1 MRLAQAVERF
11 VEQLRANGCSI
22 HTVRSYGMDLDRLL
36 AFHGRNGTPIRA
48 ITPDSLARF
57 LNSPDARIAPNGSER
72 GSGTMNRQRTV
83 LRSFGRWLY
92 EAGHLR
98 VNPACTLRVRHCP
111 PPPPRLISQDEY
123 QRLLA
128 AMADQDD
135 PLAKR
140 DHLIVEVLAGA
151 GIRVSEL
158 AGLNVS
164 DLDLDA
170 GRMTIHAKGGLDDLR
185 YVNHALCARLAQA
198 VAHNAPG
205 APVFANSAGRR
216 LTTRQI
222 SRRLEM
228 WLRKAGIESRITPHT
243 FRHTLASRLL
253 ARTGN
258 LRLVQRALGHRSI
271 TSTIR
276 YAQLPDSALVA
287 ALEAI

>member
-1 MRLAQAVERF
+1 MKLAQAVERF

-22 HTVRSYGMDLDRLL
+22 HTVRSYGMDLDRLM
-36 AFHGRNGTPIRA
+36 AFHGRNGAPIGTL
-48 ITPDSLARF
+48 TPDSLARF
-57 LNSPDARIAPNGSER
+57 LNSPHARLAPGGFER
-72 GSGTMNRQRTV
+72 GAGTMNRQRTV

-98 VNPACTLRVRHCP
+98 VNPACTLRVKHHP
-111 PPPPRLISQDEY
+111 PPPPRLIDQDEY
-123 QRLLA
+123 GRLLK
-128 AMADQDD
+128 AMAEQDD
-135 PLAKR
+135 PLAAR
-140 DHLIVEVLAGA
+140 DRLIVEVLAGV
-151 GIRVSEL
+151 GIRISEL
-158 AGLNVS
+158 VGLNVS

-205 APVFANSAGRR
+205 APVFANSGGRR
-216 LTTRQI
+216 LTTRQV
-222 SRRLEM
+222 SRRLEQ
-228 WLRKAGIESRITPHT
+228 WLRKAGIERKITPHV

-253 ARTGN
+253 ERTGN

-271 TSTIR
+271 MSTVR
-276 YAQLPDSALVA
+276 YAQLADSALIA

>member
-1 MRLAQAVERF
+1 MKLAQAVERF
-11 VEQLRANGCSI
+11 VEQLRANGCSV
-22 HTVRSYGMDLDRLL
+22 HTTRSYAMDLDRLM
-36 AFHGRNGTPIRA
+36 AFHGRNGTPVGTL
-48 ITPDSLARF
+48 TPDSLARF
-57 LNSPDARIAPNGSER
+57 LNSPHARLAPGGSER
-72 GSGTMNRQRTV
+72 GAGTMNRQRTV

-128 AMADQDD
+128 AMAEHDD
-135 PLAKR
+135 PLAGR
-140 DHLIVEVLAGA
+140 DQLIVEVLAGV
-151 GIRVSEL
+151 GIRISEL

-164 DLDLDA
+164 DIDCDS
-170 GRMTIHAKGGLDDLR
+170 GRMRIHAKGGLDDVR
-185 YVNHALCARLAQA
+185 YVNHALCAQLRRHIATRDA
-198 VAHNAPG
+198 G
-205 APVFANSAGRR
+205 APLFTNSTWRR

-228 WLRKAGIESRITPHT
+228 WLKKAGIERRITPHT

-253 ARTGN
+253 AHTGN

-271 TSTIR
+271 MSTVR
-276 YAQLPDSALVA
+276 YAQLADSALIA